1 MFVWLQ
7 MMDTEIFC
15 GIYES
20 CNVWREWCNWYSDL
34 LWAEQSGVESQWG
47 CDILGLSRLGP
58 EPTQTPV
65 KWVLGLY
72 QD

>member
-7 MMDTEIFC
+7 MVDTEIFC
-15 GIYES
+15 GIYGS
-20 CNVWREWCNWYSDL
+20 CNGWLEWHSRFSD
-34 LWAEQSGVESQWG
+34 SGVESQWG
-47 CDILGLSRLGP
+47 HNILGLSRPAP